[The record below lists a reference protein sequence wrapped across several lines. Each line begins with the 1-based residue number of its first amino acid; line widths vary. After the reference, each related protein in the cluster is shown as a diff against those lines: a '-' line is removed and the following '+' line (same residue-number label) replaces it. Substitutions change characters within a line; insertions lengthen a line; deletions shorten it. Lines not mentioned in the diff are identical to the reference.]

1 MSPHPAK
8 KSEGSKSWTR
18 KSKVEGVARAG
29 EAMVVAAETVAVIAA
44 AMVAGE
50 IASDVRAAASDVGEA
65 AAACAASAL
74 TSP

>member
-1 MSPHPAK
+1 
-8 KSEGSKSWTR
+8 
-18 KSKVEGVARAG
+18 
-29 EAMVVAAETVAVIAA
+29 MVVAAETVAVIAA